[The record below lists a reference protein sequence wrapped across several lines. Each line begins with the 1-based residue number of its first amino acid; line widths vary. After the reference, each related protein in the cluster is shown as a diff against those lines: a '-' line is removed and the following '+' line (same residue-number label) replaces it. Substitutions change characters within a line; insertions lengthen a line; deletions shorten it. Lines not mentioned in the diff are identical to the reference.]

1 MKLSSTAFAFLA
13 VAGSNLFQQGAEA
26 HLTANKSVR
35 RQAKK
40 EKKTKKEVSKIF
52 EDAIRYLIVTRQQ
65 LRFLLTTMLFVSY
78 YFVHLN
84 IMNIFLILI

>member
-13 VAGSNLFQQGAEA
+13 IAGSNLLQQGAEA

-40 EKKTKKEVSKIF
+40 KKKKTKKEVSKIF
-52 EDAIRYLIVTRQQ
+52 EDV
-65 LRFLLTTMLFVSY
+65 
-78 YFVHLN
+78 
-84 IMNIFLILI
+84 

>member
-13 VAGSNLFQQGAEA
+13 VAGSNLLQQGAEA

-40 EKKTKKEVSKIF
+40 KKNKKDVSKIF

-78 YFVHLN
+78 YFVHLK
-84 IMNIFLILI
+84 IINIFLILI